1 MVRTPRQ
8 VPDRKAENHAPAT
21 VAAGFVSGLLS
32 ALPERG
38 FDPAHVLMEAG
49 LDPDVLTVA
58 GRRVLL
64 TDYALLYNQVVA
76 LLRDEGFG
84 LFSVKL
90 NPGTFEFL
98 CRSMIG
104 GRTLAEALAHAGH
117 FLRLV
122 LPDLNLT
129 CAIDDTS
136 ARIEIREERPIG
148 GGPADPRRVFA
159 FEWLLRLVHSLACW
173 LVGRGLSLDSV
184 QFPYPRP
191 PQASDYALIYTEHAT
206 FSGDR
211 LVARLRP
218 NLFALPIRRD
228 QDDLARFL
236 DGAPGKITMLYR
248 RDREMVRQI
257 RDLLASSMPEAL
269 SIEDIA
275 RRLHLSLRTVQRRL
289 KEEGSS
295 YRAIKSALRRDIALS
310 RIEKSKKS
318 VAEIAGELGYA
329 ETSAFFRA
337 FVDWTG
343 ETPTSYRK
351 RVRALS

>member
-1 MVRTPRQ
+1 MVAKHLQTPE
-8 VPDRKAENHAPAT
+8 PKAESHAPAT
-21 VAAGFVSGLLS
+21 VAAGFVAGLLS
-32 ALPERG
+32 ALPEHG
-38 FDPAHVLMEAG
+38 LDPAQVLVEAD
-49 LDPDVLTVA
+49 LDPDVLT
-58 GRRVLL
+58 GDSRRVLL
-64 TDYALLYNQVVA
+64 TDYALLYNRVVA
-76 LLRDEGFG
+76 LLQDEGFG
-84 LFSVKL
+84 LFSAKL
-90 NPGTFEFL
+90 NVGTFEFL

-104 GRTLAEALAHAGH
+104 SRTLAESLTHAGK

-122 LPDLNLT
+122 LPDLTLST
-129 CAIDDTS
+129 VVDDKT
-136 ARIEIREERPIG
+136 ARIEIRENIAIG
-148 GGPADPRRVFA
+148 KSPDDPRRVFA
-159 FEWLLRLVHSLACW
+159 FEWLLRLIHGLACW
-173 LVGRGLSLDSV
+173 LVARGLSLDSV

-191 PQASDYALIYTEHAT
+191 PQAADYALIYTEHAT
-206 FSGDR
+206 FGGDR
-211 LVARLRP
+211 LIAHLRP

-257 RDLLASSMPEAL
+257 RDILAASMPEAL

-275 RRLHLSLRTVQRRL
+275 YRLHVSLRTVQRRL

-310 RIEKSKKS
+310 KIEKSKKS
-318 VAEIAGELGYA
+318 VGEIANELGYA

-343 ETPTSYRK
+343 ETPTSYR
-351 RVRALS
+351 RRMRSLS

>member
-1 MVRTPRQ
+1 MDAKHPQTPEL
-8 VPDRKAENHAPAT
+8 KAENHTPAT
-21 VAAGFVSGLLS
+21 VAPGFVAGLLS
-32 ALPERG
+32 ALPEHG
-38 FDPAHVLMEAG
+38 IDPAKVLAEAG
-49 LDPDVLTVA
+49 LDPDVLI
-58 GRRVLL
+58 GDSRRVLL
-64 TDYALLYNQVVA
+64 TDYALLYNRVVA
-76 LLRDEGFG
+76 LLQDEGFG

-90 NPGTFEFL
+90 NVGTFEFL

-104 GRTLAEALAHAGH
+104 SRTLAEALTHAGK

-122 LPDLNLT
+122 LPDLTLS
-129 CAIDDTS
+129 AVVDDKT
-136 ARIEIREERPIG
+136 ARIEIREVIPIG
-148 GGPADPRRVFA
+148 KGPDDPRRVFA
-159 FEWLLRLVHSLACW
+159 FEWLLRLVHGLACW
-173 LVGRGLSLDSV
+173 LAARGLSLDSV
-184 QFPYPRP
+184 QFPYAPP
-191 PQASDYALIYTEHAT
+191 PQAADYTLIYTEHAS
-206 FSGDR
+206 FGGER
-211 LVARLRP
+211 LIAHLRP

-257 RDLLASSMPEAL
+257 RDILAASMPEAL

-275 RRLHLSLRTVQRRL
+275 DRLHVSLRTVQRRL

-310 RIEKSKKS
+310 KIEKSKKS
-318 VAEIAGELGYA
+318 VGEIANELGYA

-343 ETPTSYRK
+343 ETPTSYR
-351 RVRALS
+351 RRMRSLS

>member
-1 MVRTPRQ
+1 MDAKHPQTP
-8 VPDRKAENHAPAT
+8 DTKAESHTPAT
-21 VAAGFVSGLLS
+21 VASGFVAGLLS
-32 ALPERG
+32 ALPEHG
-38 FDPAHVLMEAG
+38 IDPAKILAEAG
-49 LDPDVLTVA
+49 LDPDVLT
-58 GRRVLL
+58 GDSRRVLL
-64 TDYALLYNQVVA
+64 TDYALLYNRVVA
-76 LLRDEGFG
+76 LLQDEGFG

-90 NPGTFEFL
+90 NVGTFEFL

-104 GRTLAEALAHAGH
+104 SRTLAEALTHAGK

-122 LPDLNLT
+122 LPDLALS
-129 CAIDDTS
+129 AVVDDKT
-136 ARIEIREERPIG
+136 ARIEIRELIPIG
-148 GGPADPRRVFA
+148 KGPGDPCRVFA
-159 FEWLLRLVHSLACW
+159 FEWLLRLVHGLACW
-173 LVGRGLSLDSV
+173 LAARGLSLDSV
-184 QFPYPRP
+184 QFPYPPP
-191 PQASDYALIYTEHAT
+191 PQAADYTLIYTEHAT
-206 FSGDR
+206 FGGDR
-211 LVARLRP
+211 LVAHLRP

-257 RDLLASSMPEAL
+257 RDILAASMPEAL

-275 RRLHLSLRTVQRRL
+275 DRLHVSLRTVQRRL

-310 RIEKSKKS
+310 KIEKSKKS
-318 VAEIAGELGYA
+318 VGEIANELGYA

-343 ETPTSYRK
+343 ETPTSYR
-351 RVRALS
+351 RRMRSLS